1 MVLLL
6 LLLLLLVKIIMIII
20 IGIIIAVV
28 VVVMMLN
35 ISCSIININLRRGIP
50 IVAAKES
57 SKEYIVVVVSPCGTD
72 RGVGELVL
80 SL

>member
-1 MVLLL
+1 
-6 LLLLLLVKIIMIII
+6 MIII

-28 VVVMMLN
+28 VVVIKLN
-35 ISCSIININLRRGIP
+35 ISCGIININLRREIL

-57 SKEYIVVVVSPCGTD
+57 SKVVVVVVVSPCGTD

-80 SL
+80 SLELLC